1 MIVSFLLLATLV
13 PTASVLWFIDQSA
26 RSETAAARQTLME
39 AYRAQLRLVRSRVDS
54 YWNERAALL
63 SQKGAAGNASAFKQI
78 VVDGLADSVVF
89 IGDGGSIVYP
99 DKDRA
104 SADEA
109 DPEDPEWQAARAL
122 EASRTRWEEA
132 AGAYARLVATAPTPS
147 LAARAAQG
155 EIRCLVQ
162 SGKKEAAVRAIQ
174 QHFSAAPAARG
185 LDSRGRLIA
194 GDELLL
200 SLQLLKPPDP
210 RVPAI
215 VGRLASIAND
225 YDKPLPASQRLF
237 LMNELQSLGAD
248 EKIFPTAAAERLAAI
263 FIETDTARL
272 DAHGF
277 RRSRVPDLWT
287 FTPGG
292 SRLVALY
299 RTERILTELRRILD
313 QSSSPAVTF
322 TATPPGGTPVDES
335 ISAGTLIEDWRIA
348 FSAPDPRAAD
358 ELARWRVAVNA
369 WAGFLAIAVIAGS
382 AVMLGRTFQRQLRL
396 TRLKTDLVAAVSHEL
411 KTPLSSMRLLVDS
424 LLDDRDLDPIK
435 ARSYLELIAG
445 ENLRLSRL
453 IDNFLT
459 FSRIERN
466 RHRFEFADTDP
477 GRVVAAA
484 VDAMRE
490 RFQAASCHLTV
501 ETDPDLPA
509 LHADE
514 DALATALLNLL
525 DNACKYT
532 LADKRI
538 ALRVSR
544 VGSRLLFAVRDNG
557 IGISRRDQKRIFRR
571 FYRVDERLA
580 RDHGG
585 CGLGLSI
592 VEFIARAHGGT
603 IAVDSDAG
611 AGSTFTLSVPCRHER
626 HGAAA

>member
-1 MIVSFLLLATLV
+1 
-13 PTASVLWFIDQSA
+13 
-26 RSETAAARQTLME
+26 
-39 AYRAQLRLVRSRVDS
+39 
-54 YWNERAALL
+54 
-63 SQKGAAGNASAFKQI
+63 
-78 VVDGLADSVVF
+78 
-89 IGDGGSIVYP
+89 
-99 DKDRA
+99 
-104 SADEA
+104 
-109 DPEDPEWQAARAL
+109 
-122 EASRTRWEEA
+122 
-132 AGAYARLVATAPTPS
+132 VATAPTPS

-248 EKIFPTAAAERLAAI
+248 EKIFPTSAAERLAAI

-358 ELARWRVAVNA
+358 ELARRRVAVNA

-477 GRVVAAA
+477 ARVVAAA

-490 RFQAASCHLTV
+490 RFQAASCQLTV
-501 ETDPDLPA
+501 ETDPDLPV

-544 VGSRLLFAVRDNG
+544 VGSRVLFAVRDNG

-571 FYRVDERLA
+571 FYRVDQRLA

>member
-39 AYRAQLRLVRSRVDS
+39 AYRSQLRLVRGRVDS

-78 VVDGLADSVVF
+78 VVDGVADSVVF
-89 IGDGGSIVYP
+89 IGDGGSRVYP
-99 DKDRA
+99 DDRA
-104 SADEA
+104 SSDEA

-174 QHFSAAPAARG
+174 QHFSAEPAARG

-248 EKIFPTAAAERLAAI
+248 EKIFPTSAAERLAAI

-358 ELARWRVAVNA
+358 ELARRRVAVNA

-477 GRVVAAA
+477 ARVVAAA

-490 RFQAASCHLTV
+490 RFQAESCQLTV
-501 ETDPDLPA
+501 ETDPDLPV

-514 DALATALLNLL
+514 NALATALLNLL

-544 VGSRLLFAVRDNG
+544 VGSRVLFAVRDNG